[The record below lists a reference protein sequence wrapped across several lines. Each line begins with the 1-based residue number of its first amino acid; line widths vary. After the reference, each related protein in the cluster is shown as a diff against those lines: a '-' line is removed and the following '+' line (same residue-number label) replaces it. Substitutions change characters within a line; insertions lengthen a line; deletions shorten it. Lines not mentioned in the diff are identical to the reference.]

1 MGQNEF
7 LLKIRPDEK
16 VRKTDTNHI
25 SGWSGS
31 QDDSSWLLWR
41 NILAAG
47 RLAECTRSCETH
59 KARTRWRR
67 KSHWAQRESTVSH
80 FHAGIFSSY
89 WFRGL
94 KERKKREQLMMELNG
109 QTRGDLTEVDAGRW
123 RRCCLIEFS
132 RRFFLHPPAPST
144 KILSQDVAKC
154 IPADPVADRWPNP
167 TKIPIR
173 MQKSFSNFQIF
184 CRSMALHWNSIECP
198 MKRTHCQLLWPLRVT
213 ETDRTGQMIKT
224 TNATSAEVTFDVSS
238 TGKSICRAPSLENSR
253 APFNC
258 CIMSYLVSNES
269 SLP

>member
-184 CRSMALHWNSIECP
+184 KFFAARWRCIEIQLNVQWSAHIVNFCDLCVLQRRIERDKWSKPQTPRRPKSLSTSPAPVSRFVERHLWKIPGLHSI
-198 MKRTHCQLLWPLRVT
+198 V
-213 ETDRTGQMIKT
+213 
-224 TNATSAEVTFDVSS
+224 A
-238 TGKSICRAPSLENSR
+238 
-253 APFNC
+253 
-258 CIMSYLVSNES
+258 
-269 SLP
+269 